1 MIMLIKFFIPLLILN
16 FNEQTSSREKI
27 ELSIELNYNN
37 EKIVLNK
44 AYQNNYK
51 KSYYF
56 KIIGFFNHLF
66 IKIKHTFVCLIL
78 INEITQKFM
87 FSCYRR
93 YFIDFQ

>member
-44 AYQNNYK
+44 AYQHNYK

-56 KIIGFFNHLF
+56 
-66 IKIKHTFVCLIL
+66 
-78 INEITQKFM
+78 
-87 FSCYRR
+87 
-93 YFIDFQ
+93 